1 MNVNPIEVKSVLKS
15 LLYIYMQDRERK
27 LNYTNPSLVQQEE
40 ISASLYILII
50 IGFFGFLLFSMMLSN
65 IVLRQRE
72 NYMDYLFQDK
82 FPGNRRITSCNG
94 IMINVEKGVTTEANI
109 DCQCQKTDSCPM
121 AEITSM
127 KSVQKNV

>member
-1 MNVNPIEVKSVLKS
+1 MNVNPTEVKSVLKS
-15 LLYIYMQDRERK
+15 LLSIYMQDRERK

-72 NYMDYLFQDK
+72 NYMDYLFQNK
-82 FPGNRRITSCNG
+82 FPEKRRMTSCNS
-94 IMINVEKGVTTEANI
+94 IMVNVGKGVTTEANT
-109 DCQCQKTDSCPM
+109 DCQCQKTDNCPM
-121 AEITSM
+121 AEIPSM
-127 KSVQKNV
+127 ELVQKNV

>member
-1 MNVNPIEVKSVLKS
+1 MNVNPTEVKSVLKS
-15 LLYIYMQDRERK
+15 LLSIYMQDRERK

-72 NYMDYLFQDK
+72 NYMDYLFQNK
-82 FPGNRRITSCNG
+82 FPRKRISSCNS
-94 IMINVEKGVTTEANI
+94 IMVHAGKGVTIEANT

-121 AEITSM
+121 AEIPSM
-127 KSVQKNV
+127 ESVQKNV